1 MTYQEMQEY
10 EDFKL
15 KLIKSVNDLKNDY
28 GKLSKENKMRFKSE
42 IKVMFPVEI
51 NNIKNFLNSNDL

>member
-51 NNIKNFLNSNDL
+51 NNIKNFLNSNEL